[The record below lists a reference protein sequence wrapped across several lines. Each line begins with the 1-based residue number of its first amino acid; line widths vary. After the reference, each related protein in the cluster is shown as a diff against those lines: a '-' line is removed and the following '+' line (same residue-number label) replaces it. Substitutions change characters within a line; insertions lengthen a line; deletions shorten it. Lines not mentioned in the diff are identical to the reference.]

1 MKILET
7 ILDVKNVS
15 KSFETIHPETIEKK
29 SWLKLFQVI
38 FLNKKKITKKRRIS
52 VLKNINLTLSKGES
66 LGILGLN
73 GSGKSTL
80 LQIIAG
86 TLSATKGRVKCDGK
100 VAAILEL
107 GSGFNPDFTGRE
119 NIYLCASIY
128 GLSNTKI
135 KELIPQIESFADIDD
150 FIDQPVRTYSTGMTM
165 RLAFSIIAYIDAQ
178 TLIID
183 EALAV
188 GDIIFVNKC
197 IRFLKEFKK
206 KGSLILV
213 SHDIDAVR
221 SLCDR
226 CIWMDKG
233 SIRLEGEA
241 KYVCDKYLEHMHM
254 HDVGKLENRFE
265 GNNSIETSYDFK
277 SKKRKDHEYG
287 SGKAEIH
294 ELDLYMDDTQTR
306 LSRVKGGERV
316 CLSIKTRILAKIPN
330 PIFGFI
336 LRNRTGN
343 EILAFNTES
352 SIDSHSVIKGES
364 LTCLL
369 KFILPILCNGHYT
382 ISAAISEKT
391 NAGYHV
397 HHWLHDGITISYSN
411 STNCLGLVG
420 VKMYD
425 IEITKYDS

>member
-1 MKILET
+1 MKNSET
-7 ILDVKNVS
+7 ILEVENVS
-15 KSFETIHPETIEKK
+15 KSFETINPEIIEKK
-29 SWLKLFQVI
+29 SWIKLFQVI
-38 FLNKKKITKKRRIS
+38 FLNKKKITKKRKIS
-52 VLKNINLTLSKGES
+52 VLKNINLVVSKGES
-66 LGILGLN
+66 LGVLGLN

-80 LQIIAG
+80 LQVIAG
-86 TLSATKGRVKCDGK
+86 TLSATEGRVKCDGK

-128 GLSNTKI
+128 GLSNTEI

-197 IRFLKEFKK
+197 LRFLKEFKK

-213 SHDIDAVR
+213 SHDVDAVR

-233 SIRLEGEA
+233 IIRLEGEA

-254 HDVGKLENRFE
+254 HDAGKLENSLE
-265 GNNSIETSYDFK
+265 GNNSIETFYDFK
-277 SKKRKDHEYG
+277 SKKSKDHEYG

-294 ELDLYMDDTQTR
+294 QLDFYLDNTQAR
-306 LSRVKGGERV
+306 LSRVKGGEKV
-316 CLSIKTRILAKIPN
+316 CLTIKARILAKIPN

-336 LRNRTGN
+336 LRNRIGN

-352 SIDSHSVIKGES
+352 SKDSHSVIKGES
-364 LTCLL
+364 LTCSL
-369 KFILPILCNGHYT
+369 KFILPILSNGHYT

-391 NAGYHV
+391 NAGYKV

-411 STNCLGLVG
+411 LTNCLGLVG
-420 VKMYD
+420 VKMYG
-425 IEITKYDS
+425 INITKNES